1 MGNFPTCDNCHLNP
15 AEGDLCQACRMRI
28 DQEKQQQIEK
38 RDRLIQ
44 VTGGPMPYVKFTIE
58 QFEIIPE
65 NEEALKIAN
74 GFDPDE
80 ANLFFWGC
88 CGGGKTHLT
97 TAIARRQAEKNIRV
111 SRQTVTEFLRGF
123 RALDGYEEQG
133 KIEAFSRIPI
143 LIWDDLG
150 RGKVSD
156 FGLDVLCE
164 IADKRLMNF
173 RRGLIVTSNFNPDQ
187 LVEKFHDDRLV
198 SRLVG
203 MCEVAHM
210 EGPKD
215 CHGDWRV
222 RNAGSVGKQ
231 RNGIRSE
238 GGGVR

>member
-1 MGNFPTCDNCHLNP
+1 M
-15 AEGDLCQACRMRI
+15 QI

-44 VTGGPMPYVKFTIE
+44 ITGGPMPYVKFTLE
-58 QFEIIPE
+58 QFEMIPE
-65 NEEALKIAN
+65 NEEALKIAS
-74 GFDPDE
+74 GFDPE
-80 ANLFFWGC
+80 ESNLFFWGC

-97 TAIARRQAEKNIRV
+97 TAIARRQAEKNVRV

-123 RALDGYEEQG
+123 RALEGYVEQE
-133 KIEAFSRIPI
+133 KISVFARIPI

-150 RGKVSD
+150 RGNISD

-173 RRGLIVTSNFNPDQ
+173 RSGLIVTSNFSPEQ
-187 LVEKFHDDRLV
+187 LVEKFQDDRLV

-203 MCEVAHM
+203 MCAVVHM

-215 CHGDWRV
+215 SHGDWRMK
-222 RNAGSVGKQ
+222 NAGSVGKQ
-231 RNGIRSE
+231 AAGIRDA